1 MKRFVY
7 LLMGVVMIFLTTTQ
21 ETFAQVAKNKQLPIK
36 NEQTIKSAKFDV
48 EKLSGR
54 AYNFVTIKNES
65 RLKSFKI
72 YSLDK
77 AETGTL
83 LQSKMWA
90 VPVVS
95 TTGYELNSSVKEI
108 KIPCSVITFTRSK
121 DRNKKGGYDETT
133 IYSVKAIAFKVVTSD
148 GLSIIVSGDLPGMT
162 GITNATGPGHNLEFI
177 VNDSVLGLADFS
189 KITMKSKVAYP
200 LFIEFEGNKFLIPGD
215 ENSENI
221 MASSTKEKEL
231 LSLQRPEVGTYFAN
245 FEVYISDFGGWT
257 EIWNQDGTRKQIK
270 VSVDE
275 NGEISPVIPNDLL
288 GVIAVNYS
296 FTTKGT
302 KPVFLRTNYQN
313 GVEFFWG
320 SGLSDLTKGN
330 SIKFKTRLQRTL
342 NPSQRYTAFSLPVGK
357 VHFLYRHIQAVNQN
371 RLYLGEIGVDQRG
384 KNKFTL
390 WSGKGILFS
399 GND

>member
-7 LLMGVVMIFLTTTQ
+7 LLMGVVMIFSATR
-21 ETFAQVAKNKQLPIK
+21 EIFAQQKPIK
-36 NEQTIKSAKFDV
+36 NEQTIKATRFDN
-48 EKLSGR
+48 ERLSGK

-65 RLKSFKI
+65 RLKNFKI
-72 YSLDK
+72 YSLNK
-77 AETGTL
+77 AETGAL

-90 VPVVS
+90 VPVVTS
-95 TTGYELNSSVKEI
+95 SGYEFDQNVKEI
-108 KIPCSVITFTRSK
+108 KVPCSVITFTR
-121 DRNKKGGYDETT
+121 DKKSGKETT
-133 IYSVKAIAFKVVTSD
+133 IYSVKAISFKVVTPD
-148 GLSIIVSGDLPGMT
+148 GLSVIVSGDLPGMT
-162 GITNATGPGHNLEFI
+162 GITNTTGPGHNLEFI
-177 VNDSVLGLADFS
+177 INDTVLGLADFS

-200 LFIEFEGNKFLIPGD
+200 MFIEFEGNKFLIPGD

-231 LSLQRPEVGTYFAN
+231 LSLQKPEVGTYFAN

-320 SGLSDLTKGN
+320 SGLSDLTKDN
-330 SIKFKTRLQRTL
+330 SLKFKSRLQRTL

>member
-7 LLMGVVMIFLTTTQ
+7 LLMGVVMIFSATR
-21 ETFAQVAKNKQLPIK
+21 EIFAQQKPIK
-36 NEQTIKSAKFDV
+36 NEQTIKATRFDN
-48 EKLSGR
+48 ERLSGK

-65 RLKSFKI
+65 RLKNFKI
-72 YSLDK
+72 YSLNK
-77 AETGTL
+77 AETGAL

-90 VPVVS
+90 VPVVTS
-95 TTGYELNSSVKEI
+95 SGYEFDQNVKEI
-108 KIPCSVITFTRSK
+108 KVPCSVITFTR
-121 DRNKKGGYDETT
+121 DKKSGKETT
-133 IYSVKAIAFKVVTSD
+133 IYSVKAISFKVVTPD
-148 GLSIIVSGDLPGMT
+148 GLSVIVSGDLPGMT
-162 GITNATGPGHNLEFI
+162 GITNTTGPGHNLEFVI
-177 VNDSVLGLADFS
+177 NDTVLGLADFS

-200 LFIEFEGNKFLIPGD
+200 MFIEFEGNKFLIPGD

-231 LSLQRPEVGTYFAN
+231 LSLQKPEVGTYFAN

-302 KPVFLRTNYQN
+302 KPVF
-313 GVEFFWG
+313 
-320 SGLSDLTKGN
+320 
-330 SIKFKTRLQRTL
+330 FK
-342 NPSQRYTAFSLPVGK
+342 
-357 VHFLYRHIQAVNQN
+357 
-371 RLYLGEIGVDQRG
+371 D
-384 KNKFTL
+384 
-390 WSGKGILFS
+390 
-399 GND
+399 